1 MLWVPFRAKG
11 LLAGLMHRPLRRLD
25 DGSLR
30 SAVFRIPAGWSS
42 GGNTRLAERIQMY
55 ALSGAVRV
63 GDRVLKASSYLCNHP
78 GRIMPQ
84 WGSVE
89 EGPTGEEAQ
98 VLLICDGS
106 PTFRATGYDADD
118 ICHRL

>member
-55 ALSGAVRV
+55 ALSGGVRV
-63 GDRVLKASSYLCNHP
+63 GDRALKASSLIFASI
-78 GRIMPQ
+78 RA
-84 WGSVE
+84 GSCRN
-89 EGPTGEEAQ
+89 GDQ
-98 VLLICDGS
+98 
-106 PTFRATGYDADD
+106 
-118 ICHRL
+118 